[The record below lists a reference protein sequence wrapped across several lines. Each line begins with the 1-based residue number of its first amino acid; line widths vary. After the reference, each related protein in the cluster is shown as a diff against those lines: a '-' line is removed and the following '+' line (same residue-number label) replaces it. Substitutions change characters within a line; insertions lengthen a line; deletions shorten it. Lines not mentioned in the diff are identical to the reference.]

1 VSVSLMKVDSLEA
14 TFYLGSKMNWYQH
27 FQNVLSCWAEILIS
41 DLHVILLSICAV
53 RENRHMETFACL
65 MK

>member
-1 VSVSLMKVDSLEA
+1 MKVDSLKA
-14 TFYLGSKMNWYQH
+14 AFYLGAIMNWYQH
-27 FQNVLSCWAEILIS
+27 FQNVMSCWAEILIS

-53 RENRHMETFACL
+53 LENRRMETSPCL